1 MNRPSGNGTVLAL
14 LAVDLL
20 GIFILFNLAHWL
32 VRDLVAEDLL
42 LSWKLLLV
50 ANVWFLYFYL
60 MDLYTFESTLSQLGM
75 LERSAIATL
84 LTGITVALIVYTLGP
99 SFIGG
104 FVGRGVLTV
113 SLAGV
118 WLWCLGA
125 RYSLKPLLASRERGT
140 QWLILADSHLDTF
153 VAQFRAVYRREQL
166 LILCEPEIGTPPDI
180 HSRRIG
186 TWDDIK
192 GAAAAD
198 IAGIIISSQR
208 PLPDHLV
215 SALMQIR
222 IRGTRIYSINDFYER
237 YLSCLPVFHMD
248 QNWLA
253 MAHGFDLIHNPFGL
267 RFKRYVDILIAL
279 VGVVI
284 AVPLATTVA
293 LAVLLTSGSPVL
305 YGQTRTGENGRPFRV
320 YKFRTMRNDAETA
333 GPQYATNNDPRLT
346 PIGQMLRKFRLDEM
360 PQLWNVLRGD
370 MSLIG
375 PRPERPEFVAD
386 LQREIPYYNLR
397 HLIRPGI
404 TGWAQVMYGYGDSAE
419 DASTK
424 LQYDLFYIKNYSLML
439 DISILVRSIKIVL
452 FGTGR

>member
-32 VRDLVAEDLL
+32 VRDLIAEDLL

-279 VGVVI
+279 VGGVI

>member
-32 VRDLVAEDLL
+32 VRDLIAEDLL

-222 IRGTRIYSINDFYER
+222 IRGTRIYSLNDFYER

-279 VGVVI
+279 VGGVI

-375 PRPERPEFVAD
+375 PRPERPKFVAD

>member
-32 VRDLVAEDLL
+32 VRDLIAEDLL

-222 IRGTRIYSINDFYER
+222 IRGTRIYSLNDFYER

-279 VGVVI
+279 VGGVI

-305 YGQTRTGENGRPFRV
+305 YGPTRTGENGRPFRV

>member
-32 VRDLVAEDLL
+32 VRDLIAEDLL

-222 IRGTRIYSINDFYER
+222 IRGTRIYSLNDFYER

-279 VGVVI
+279 VGGVI

>member
-222 IRGTRIYSINDFYER
+222 IRGTRIYSLNDFYER

-279 VGVVI
+279 VGGVI

>member
-32 VRDLVAEDLL
+32 VRDLIAEDLL

-237 YLSCLPVFHMD
+237 YHSCLPVFHMD

-279 VGVVI
+279 VGGVI

>member
-32 VRDLVAEDLL
+32 VRDLIAEDLL

-279 VGVVI
+279 VGGVI

-305 YGQTRTGENGRPFRV
+305 YGPTRTGENGRPFRV

>member
-1 MNRPSGNGTVLAL
+1 M
-14 LAVDLL
+14 
-20 GIFILFNLAHWL
+20 
-32 VRDLVAEDLL
+32 
-42 LSWKLLLV
+42 
-50 ANVWFLYFYL
+50 
-60 MDLYTFESTLSQLGM
+60 
-75 LERSAIATL
+75 
-84 LTGITVALIVYTLGP
+84 
-99 SFIGG
+99 
-104 FVGRGVLTV
+104 
-113 SLAGV
+113 
-118 WLWCLGA
+118 
-125 RYSLKPLLASRERGT
+125 
-140 QWLILADSHLDTF
+140 
-153 VAQFRAVYRREQL
+153 YRREQL

-222 IRGTRIYSINDFYER
+222 IRGTRIYSLNDFYER

-279 VGVVI
+279 VGGVI

>member
-32 VRDLVAEDLL
+32 VRDLIAEDLL

-279 VGVVI
+279 VGGVI

-386 LQREIPYYNLR
+386 LQREIPYYNLS